1 LSLIGTQEVGR
12 LRRAQ
17 DHVVT
22 IERRGNSHRARCECG
37 WESHAWNELRPA
49 EADAWHHVY
58 GEDVIVDV
66 AQTSHSSPR
75 RSTTGAEDPST
86 PLAVEH
92 LVRRAR
98 DLASE
103 PSPYGKNAHCE
114 LWEAADHDTV
124 VVRAAAAK
132 VEELLSRHNRQS
144 LGTADNEWLDLMT
157 AKRLLLMASA
167 LGDQSEKPRVLL

>member
-1 LSLIGTQEVGR
+1 M
-12 LRRAQ
+12 RRAQ

-66 AQTSHSSPR
+66 AQTSHSSLR

-167 LGDQSEKPRVLL
+167 LGDQSDNPRVLL

>member
-1 LSLIGTQEVGR
+1 M
-12 LRRAQ
+12 RRAQ

-22 IERRGNSHRARCECG
+22 IERRGVSHRARCECG
-37 WESHAWNELRPA
+37 WESHAWNEVRPA

-58 GEDVIVDV
+58 GDDVIVDV
-66 AQTSHSSPR
+66 AQKSPGSPR
-75 RSTTGAEDPST
+75 RSTTGAEDASAPPT
-86 PLAVEH
+86 VEH
-92 LVRRAR
+92 LVRTAR
-98 DLASE
+98 DLAGE

-124 VVRAAAAK
+124 TVRAAAAE

-157 AKRLLLMASA
+157 AKRLLLMALA
-167 LGDQSEKPRVLL
+167 LGDRSEKPRVLL

>member
-1 LSLIGTQEVGR
+1 VT
-12 LRRAQ
+12 RAQ

-22 IERRGNSHRARCECG
+22 IERRGASHRARCECG

-66 AQTSHSSPR
+66 AQKSHSSPP
-75 RSTTGAEDPST
+75 PST
-86 PLAVEH
+86 IGTKQASTPVKVEH

-98 DLASE
+98 DLAGE

-114 LWEAADHDTV
+114 LWDAADHDTV
-124 VVRAAAAK
+124 AVRAAAAE
-132 VEELLSRHNRQS
+132 VEELLTRHNRQS

-157 AKRLLLMASA
+157 AKRLLLLASA
-167 LGDQSEKPRVLL
+167 LGDQLEPPRAVLRTAP